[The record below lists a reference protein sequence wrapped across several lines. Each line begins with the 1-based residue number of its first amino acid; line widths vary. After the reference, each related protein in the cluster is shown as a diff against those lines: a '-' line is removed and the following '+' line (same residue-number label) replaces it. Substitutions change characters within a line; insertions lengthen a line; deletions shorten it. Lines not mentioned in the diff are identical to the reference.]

1 MMRTS
6 FIAALVAAASAV
18 KIMTKQ
24 GMIMNML
31 SVDISDMCHP
41 EIPREL
47 AIEFYKYGAA
57 EQLDK

>member
-24 GMIMNML
+24 GIMNML
-31 SVDISDMCHP
+31 SVDFSDMCHP